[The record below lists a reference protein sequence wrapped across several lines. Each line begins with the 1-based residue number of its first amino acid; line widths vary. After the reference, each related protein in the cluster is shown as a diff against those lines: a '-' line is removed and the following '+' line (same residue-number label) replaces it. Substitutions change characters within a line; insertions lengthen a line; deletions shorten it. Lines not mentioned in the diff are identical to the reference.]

1 MKKWLPYIGTVVLAI
16 TCIVWLLRLEATA
29 SDAKQMSK
37 ENQEIIAR
45 LSMLQV
51 ESTTQLRMMLE
62 WWKINPDSS
71 VKWLQLPRTPP
82 RNDSGQ
88 VLMNQ
93 PWISV
98 RENLRLGIQYMVT
111 GVTYDTV
118 GVNEQ
123 DIPIINQVAI
133 VSTDTLWDMRE

>member
-1 MKKWLPYIGTVVLAI
+1 MKKWLPYVGAVVIAI
-16 TCIVWLLRLEATA
+16 TCLVWLLRLEATA
-29 SDAKQMSK
+29 SDAKESAKQ
-37 ENQEIIAR
+37 NQEILNR

-88 VLMNQ
+88 VLMNR
-93 PWISV
+93 PWITV
-98 RENLRLGIQYMVT
+98 RENLKLGIQYMVT

-118 GVNEQ
+118 GVNEEGV
-123 DIPIINQVAI
+123 PIVKQQAV
-133 VSTDTLWDMRE
+133 VGCDTLWDTR